1 MALKRPLP
9 VFPFAFGTDAFLNP
23 PYLVCVLLLI
33 VSAFSLGASPSIT
46 NTSFIPMSVR
56 DETRKNKFLDIR
68 ERRVC

>member
-1 MALKRPLP
+1 MALKRPLL
-9 VFPFAFGTDAFLNP
+9 VFALAFGADAFLNP

-46 NTSFIPMSVR
+46 NTSFTPMSVS

-68 ERRVC
+68 DHHLC